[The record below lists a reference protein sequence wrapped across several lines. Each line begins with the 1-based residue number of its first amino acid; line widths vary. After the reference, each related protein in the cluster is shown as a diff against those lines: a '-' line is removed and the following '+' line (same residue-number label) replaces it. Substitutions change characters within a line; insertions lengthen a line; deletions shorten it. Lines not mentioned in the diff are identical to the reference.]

1 MAFSFIP
8 LRGGA
13 TRRLAWQ
20 LHHSAPPAPS
30 FLPFMSLPLGPTL
43 RFLSGSDS
51 GKKVSVAGQQAL
63 EVLGILPLARTL
75 SATDDLGVEIRVSP
89 RIVHGRMRR
98 SHGKINCCTNYKSR
112 FAFFTMWQS
121 STVHSPHGDTDHTSS
136 VANVSFSTE

>member
-1 MAFSFIP
+1 MA
-8 LRGGA
+8 
-13 TRRLAWQ
+13 
-20 LHHSAPPAPS
+20 APS
-30 FLPFMSLPLGPTL
+30 FRTADAFLLTFYVSLLSLGSTL

-121 STVHSPHGDTDHTSS
+121 SSTVHTSS
-136 VANVSFSTE
+136 RPP

>member
-13 TRRLAWQ
+13 TSGMA
-20 LHHSAPPAPS
+20 APS
-30 FLPFMSLPLGPTL
+30 FRTAGAFLLTFYVSLLSLGSTL

-121 STVHSPHGDTDHTSS
+121 STPPP
-136 VANVSFSTE
+136 